1 MTNEKG
7 RYGSSGMGR
16 QNTSLVHY
24 CTTLCTFR
32 EGIWPIRMSME
43 KELNTEW
50 ALNAEANVSQRIDIE
65 LKCKKFEMLI
75 DTRYEIQ
82 C

>member
-1 MTNEKG
+1 
-7 RYGSSGMGR
+7 
-16 QNTSLVHY
+16 
-24 CTTLCTFR
+24 
-32 EGIWPIRMSME
+32 ME